1 MDKYLIG
8 YFIGHALPNYKK
20 VIIKCLIDQD
30 NIPDLNRNEI
40 INYNNATFNS
50 HSIFKILSIKD
61 KKGNNYINAVNIYN
75 NDDIIF
81 TLNNTITSKTSIRFN
96 INKDILDYYSKDIIK
111 KIQKFDY
118 NGQIILDGLYIDGI
132 FNGLKIENGIH
143 YKYKDGILI

>member
-8 YFIGHALPNYKK
+8 FFIGHALPNYKK

-30 NIPDLNRNEI
+30 DILDLNRNEI
-40 INYNNATFNS
+40 INFNNATFHS
-50 HSIFKILSIKD
+50 HSIFKILNIQD
-61 KKGNNYINAVNIYN
+61 KKGNNYLNAVNIYN

-81 TLNNTITSKTSIRFN
+81 TLNNSITSKISIKFN
-96 INKDILDYYSKDIIK
+96 INKAILDYYSKDKIK

-118 NGQIILDGLYIDGI
+118 NGQLILDGLYIDGI
-132 FNGLKIENGIH
+132 FNGLKIENDIH